1 MLPWYLASAVVA
13 KTSLL
18 GLGLVTLGLCVVAL
32 LALRWF
38 GNHLSQPLQQRFGQI
53 FRTGLYLHLA
63 TYLLL
68 FSKMWFIDGW
78 QDVPAFLLG
87 HLVMHHAVSA
97 LIATILIV
105 MTIRIYNHRSAGV
118 L

>member
-18 GLGLVTLGLCVVAL
+18 GLGLVTLGLCVAAL

-38 GNHLSQPLQQRFGQI
+38 GHSLSQPLQQRFGQI

-105 MTIRIYNHRSAGV
+105 MTIRIYNHRSVG
-118 L
+118 LL